1 MRTARGV
8 ASRVV
13 TALVCAGVV
22 LAPQMVGASPATI
35 TLVSGG
41 GAVGTADPATQMS
54 FDGGATFQPALIIVP
69 NSAYS
74 VIPGTRYVSDAS
86 GGLARQRTTTLF
98 RTTFTLPAGFQDP
111 SITVQVHADNAV
123 RVVLNGTQIGAQPN
137 AEIFPNFQNPA
148 ESYTAS
154 GPFVAGVNTL
164 DFFVRNFSGPM
175 GLDYKAVITYATNEP
190 PTLDLPADMTV
201 DATSPTGATVSYSVT
216 ATDDNDPSPDVVCS
230 PLSGSIFP
238 VGTTV
243 VSCTATDDDGLIDS
257 GSFSV
262 TVVGAEGQL
271 ADLLASVDGVGPSK
285 SLAAKVRNAQD
296 ALARGDTE
304 AACNILGAFINE
316 AEAQSG
322 KSLTS
327 ATAAQLIADATQIRA
342 VLGCNS

>member
-1 MRTARGV
+1 
-8 ASRVV
+8 
-13 TALVCAGVV
+13 
-22 LAPQMVGASPATI
+22 
-35 TLVSGG
+35 
-41 GAVGTADPATQMS
+41 
-54 FDGGATFQPALIIVP
+54 
-69 NSAYS
+69 

-86 GGLARQRTTTLF
+86 GGLARQQTTTLF

-111 SITVQVHADNAV
+111 SIKVQVHADNAV

-154 GPFVAGVNTL
+154 GPFVAGVNRL
-164 DFFVRNFSGPM
+164 DFFVRNFLGPM
-175 GLDYKAVITYATNEP
+175 GLDYKAVITCATNEP

-271 ADLLASVDGVGPSK
+271 ADLLASVDGVGPSM

-316 AEAQSG
+316 VEAQSG